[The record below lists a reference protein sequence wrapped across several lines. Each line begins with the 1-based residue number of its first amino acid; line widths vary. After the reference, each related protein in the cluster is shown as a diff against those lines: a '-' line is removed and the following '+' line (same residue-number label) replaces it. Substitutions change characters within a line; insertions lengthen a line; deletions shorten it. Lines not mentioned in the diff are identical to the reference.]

1 MAAAQQSFEPVTTP
15 QPIVIDSKK
24 GTVVFLDENWN
35 VVLPGNATMAKVI
48 FDNGDRAFYVVTSD
62 A

>member
-1 MAAAQQSFEPVTTP
+1 MKSFKPVTTP
-15 QPIVIDSKK
+15 QPIVINGKR
-24 GTVVFLDENWN
+24 GTVVFMDADWN